1 MQPSFFSLFLSFTLH
16 AYSDITHLKKMKLRT
31 KPDYLIL
38 YCLIDM
44 TQEGTLDKVGKPQ
57 IMVNEII
64 NNKWYN
70 CICLS

>member
-1 MQPSFFSLFLSFTLH
+1 
-16 AYSDITHLKKMKLRT
+16 MKLRT

-64 NNKWYN
+64 NNK
-70 CICLS
+70 